1 MTDRKEAVMSQEK
14 VARNKNEKI
23 KNKNRQKKQKNRNLG
38 WIIAGCIVFEI
49 VAGFCMGKYWL
60 YPKYMGTSETIEN
73 TSYDSQ
79 DRSGELRDLNDQ
91 INSQDEQ
98 Q

>member
-14 VARNKNEKI
+14 VTRNKNEK
-23 KNKNRQKKQKNRNLG
+23 NKRKDLKKKQKNRNLG
-38 WIIAGCIVFEI
+38 WIIAGCIVFGI
-49 VAGFCMGKYWL
+49 IAGFCMGKYWL
-60 YPKYMGTSETIEN
+60 YPKYMGTSETVEN

-79 DRSGELRDLNDQ
+79 DRSGELQDLNDQ

>member
-1 MTDRKEAVMSQEK
+1 
-14 VARNKNEKI
+14 
-23 KNKNRQKKQKNRNLG
+23 
-38 WIIAGCIVFEI
+38 
-49 VAGFCMGKYWL
+49 MGKYWL
-60 YPKYMGTSETIEN
+60 YPKYMGTSETLEN

-79 DRSGELRDLNDQ
+79 DRSGELQDLNDQ

>member
-38 WIIAGCIVFEI
+38 WIIAGCIVFGI
-49 VAGFCMGKYWL
+49 VAGF
-60 YPKYMGTSETIEN
+60 YMGTSETIEN

-79 DRSGELRDLNDQ
+79 DRSGELQDLNDQ